1 MRSRR
6 FEIQNE
12 GAQNRFDHRV
22 QGVATQ
28 AVLQEGI
35 AKPSSDALYR
45 EGGVVLISSGLE
57 QLAETLRPRSDE
69 LADELLV
76 SAAHSGNAY
85 AFVELSK
92 HHSRKLLLTTYRIT
106 NNWQDAEDAVQ
117 ESLMKAFI
125 HLSGFESRS
134 IFSTWLTR
142 IAINSAISLLR
153 KRRNT
158 LLLKTDNSTIEEADG
173 EALDLP
179 DRRDNPEQCYIRRQ
193 TEDRLR
199 EAIQR
204 MPPEYRQVI
213 ELRETGDLPMTEI
226 ARTLCISVPAA
237 KSRLLRAR
245 KELRKCL
252 KGVISVD

>member
-1 MRSRR
+1 
-6 FEIQNE
+6 
-12 GAQNRFDHRV
+12 
-22 QGVATQ
+22 
-28 AVLQEGI
+28 
-35 AKPSSDALYR
+35 
-45 EGGVVLISSGLE
+45 LIPSGLE
-57 QLAETLRPRSDE
+57 LFTETLPSRSDQF
-69 LADELLV
+69 ADEHLV
-76 SAAHSGNAY
+76 SAARSGNSH

-92 HHSRKLLLTTYRIT
+92 HYSRKLLLTTYRIT

-125 HLSGFESRS
+125 HLGAFESRS

-158 LLLKTDNSTIEEADG
+158 LLLKIDNSTSDEADG
-173 EALDLP
+173 EAIDLP

-199 EAIQR
+199 EAIQQ
-204 MPPEYRQVI
+204 MQPEYRQVI
-213 ELRETGDLPMTEI
+213 ELRGTGNLPMNEI
-226 ARTLCISVPAA
+226 ARKLCISVPAA

-252 KGVISVD
+252 RGVVSVD